1 MSIQLSKIINIM
13 ESFAPPYLAEKWDNP
28 GLLIGSPREEIQSAV
43 VTLDV
48 TMDTVDY
55 AIKNKVNLII
65 SHHPVIFQKLSSLR
79 TDTYDGLMYEKLL
92 SHHISVYSAHTNWDS
107 AEHGVNDILA
117 RKIGL
122 TDIQGLVP
130 VHTDPLYK
138 FAVYVPK
145 SYAEAVRKALGDAG
159 AGFIGN
165 YSHCMFSTDGE
176 GQFKPLAG
184 THPFIGNIGK
194 LERTKEIRIETIIPA
209 SRLNLL
215 LSAVRMAHPYEEP
228 AFDIYPLV
236 NKGKSC
242 YIGRIGKLAQPE
254 PARMVLRKIKRA
266 LGIQILTY
274 AGPEDIVVEKVALCG
289 GAGASFIGEAAAAGA
304 QLYLTGDVKY
314 HEAQDAVKRG
324 MVIADGGHYGTE
336 VISVPVLAQRLQNAA
351 KERGWQVAFL
361 TDPTTKDIF
370 GHC

>member
-13 ESFAPPYLAEKWDNP
+13 ESFAPPYLAEKWDNL

-48 TMDTVDY
+48 TMNTVDY

-79 TDTYDGLMYEKLL
+79 TDTYDGLMSEKLL

-138 FAVYVPK
+138 FAVYVPE

-194 LERTKEIRIETIIPA
+194 LEQTKEIRIETIIPA

-236 NKGKSC
+236 NEGKSQRS
-242 YIGRIGKLAQPE
+242 GGSKTGLTE
-254 PARMVLRKIKRA
+254 PVRMVSWENQTG
-266 LGIQILTY
+266 LGNPDL
-274 AGPEDIVVEKVALCG
+274 
-289 GAGASFIGEAAAAGA
+289 
-304 QLYLTGDVKY
+304 
-314 HEAQDAVKRG
+314 
-324 MVIADGGHYGTE
+324 
-336 VISVPVLAQRLQNAA
+336 
-351 KERGWQVAFL
+351 
-361 TDPTTKDIF
+361 
-370 GHC
+370 

>member
-1 MSIQLSKIINIM
+1 MKIKEIVSAL
-13 ESFAPPYLAEKWDNP
+13 ERFAPLPLQDGFDNAGLQVGLTEAEAT
-28 GLLIGSPREEIQSAV
+28 GALLC
-43 VTLDV
+43 LDV
-48 TMDTVDY
+48 TEAVVDEAVMLGY
-55 AIKNKVNLII
+55 NLII
-65 SHHPVIFQKLSSLR
+65 SHHPLIFKGYKSIIGRDYIERCVLKAIKNDIVI
-79 TDTYDGLMYEKLL
+79 
-92 SHHISVYSAHTNWDS
+92 YSAHTNLDN
-107 AEHGVNDILA
+107 APGGVNYKIA
-117 RKIGL
+117 EKIGL
-122 TDIQGLVP
+122 KNVRILDPKEEYLLKFVTFVP
-130 VHTDPLYK
+130 D
-138 FAVYVPK
+138 AQ
-145 SYAEAVRKALGDAG
+145 ADRVRKALFEAG
-159 AGFIGN
+159 CGCIGN
-165 YSHCMFSTDGE
+165 YDSCSYNLEGE
-176 GQFKPLAG
+176 GTFRAQRG
-184 THPFIGNIGK
+184 TSPFCGEIGE
-194 LERTKEIRIETIIPA
+194 LHKESEVRIETILPA
-209 SRLNLL
+209 FKKAAVIKALL
-215 LSAVRMAHPYEEP
+215 ATHPYEEP

-304 QLYLTGDVKY
+304 QFYLTGDVKY

>member
-1 MSIQLSKIINIM
+1 MLRRIWQRNGIIRDC
-13 ESFAPPYLAEKWDNP
+13 SS
-28 GLLIGSPREEIQSAV
+28 GSPREEIQSAV

-122 TDIQGLVP
+122 RTYRASFPFIQIRCISLLYMFPKLRRSRAQSSGGRRGRIYRELQ
-130 VHTDPLYK
+130 PLYVQYRWGRSVQ
-138 FAVYVPK
+138 APG
-145 SYAEAVRKALGDAG
+145 RD
-159 AGFIGN
+159 
-165 YSHCMFSTDGE
+165 
-176 GQFKPLAG
+176 
-184 THPFIGNIGK
+184 HPFIGNIGK

-351 KERGWQVAFL
+351 KERAGRWL
-361 TDPTTKDIF
+361 S
-370 GHC
+370 